1 MELKINL
8 VFKFGWNDD
17 NTYYETDESWIVDD
31 LEFDS
36 EEDVVEYC
44 ESLGYEVEFVDDF
57 GTRYNAYIVI

>member
-8 VFKFGWNDD
+8 VVKFGWNDD